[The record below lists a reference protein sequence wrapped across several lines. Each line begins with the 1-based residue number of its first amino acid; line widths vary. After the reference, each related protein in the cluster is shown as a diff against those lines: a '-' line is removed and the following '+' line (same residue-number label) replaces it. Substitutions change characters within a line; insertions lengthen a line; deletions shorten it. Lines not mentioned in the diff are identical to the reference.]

1 MTAAVHCHDTAMTCR
16 PATTALTSP
25 AQRRRTSILL
35 MLLVLVAA
43 AVFWVGLGAAPVAAH
58 TELRSSNPAE
68 GQRLDVAPE
77 TVELVFDQPIVDN
90 FATVVARPGP
100 GGEPTELAVGVDGA
114 RVSATVP
121 PDLTNGTPTR
131 NSTAWTIAYRVVS
144 EDGHPIT
151 GQLRFTVAAGPETT
165 ASPTPSPAPPVIPG
179 SGGSAPAAPGRDG
192 ATDAGGQA
200 LATVVIGLFTAGAT
214 VGVMYLL
221 ARGRSRGDQP

>member
-1 MTAAVHCHDTAMTCR
+1 MTPRPPITGLTAATQC
-16 PATTALTSP
+16 
-25 AQRRRTSILL
+25 RRTS
-35 MLLVLVAA
+35 MLVLLVAA
-43 AVFWVGLGAAPVAAH
+43 AVSWVGLGAAPAAAH

-77 TVELVFDQPIVDN
+77 TVELVFDQPIAED
-90 FATVVARPGP
+90 FATVVARTGP

-121 PDLTNGTPTR
+121 PDHAGGTPR

-151 GQLRFTVAAGPETT
+151 GQLRFTVAAGPGTS
-165 ASPTPSPAPPVIPG
+165 ASLEPSPAPSGTPG
-179 SGGSAPAAPGRDG
+179 SSEPVLGGRD
-192 ATDAGGQA
+192 DASGSGGQA

-214 VGVMYLL
+214 VGLMYLL